1 MYKKKLFSLLLI
13 VLVSMTFSAA
23 QSINQRQDAQVGEE
37 YIISQPCATC
47 SYINISVFT
56 KDGIILS
63 NVPMINNGTTWTYTT
78 VLNDSLR
85 HDVNGIG
92 DINGLNDSFAFWF
105 DVTLSGQQASSVIIA
120 ADIFLIFLIGL
131 LMFVLN
137 SKYKGINFEKESN
150 KITDSH
156 DGNIG
161 KTFIKRLGY
170 GFMKNSFLWYYS
182 LGWIL
187 LIIVKDLVFRFNSP
201 EIYSYLSLFVEIYSF
216 GFFLVIVAWIGIFYK
231 MVMDQLDI
239 LDGLDMGLEK

>member
-1 MYKKKLFSLLLI
+1 MKYLGLLLI
-13 VLVSMTFSAA
+13 ILVSITFITAESM
-23 QSINQRQDAQVGEE
+23 NQRQDAQTGEE

-63 NVPMINNGTTWTYTT
+63 NVPMINNGTAWIYQT

-105 DVTLSGQQASSVIIA
+105 DVTLSGQQTSPVIII

-131 LMFVLN
+131 LMFVLH
-137 SKYKGINFEKESN
+137 SKYNSVNFEKESN
-150 KITDSH
+150 KITESH

-182 LGWIL
+182 LGWFL
-187 LIIVKDLVFRFNSP
+187 LIIVKDLVFRFNST
-201 EIYSYLSLFVEIYSF
+201 EIYGYLNLFVEIYSF
-216 GFFLVIVAWIGIFYK
+216 GFLLVIVAWIGIFYK
-231 MVMDQLDI
+231 MVVDQLDI
-239 LDGLDMGLEK
+239 LDDLDMGVDE

>member
-1 MYKKKLFSLLLI
+1 MYKTKYLSLLLI
-13 VLVSMTFSAA
+13 VLISMTFSTAG
-23 QSINQRQDAQVGEE
+23 SINQRQDAQIGEE

-47 SYINISVFT
+47 SYINISIFT

-63 NVPMINNGTTWTYTT
+63 NVPMTKNGTTWIYQT

-85 HDVNGIG
+85 YDVNGIG
-92 DINGLNDSFAFWF
+92 DINGLDDSFAFWF
-105 DVTLSGQQASSVIIA
+105 DVTLSGQQTNPVIVIS
-120 ADIFLIFLIGL
+120 DIFLIFLLGL
-131 LMFVLN
+131 LMFVLH

-150 KITDSH
+150 KITESY

-182 LGWIL
+182 LGWFL
-187 LIIVKDLVFRFNSP
+187 LIIVKDLVFRFNST
-201 EIYSYLSLFVEIYSF
+201 EIYSYLNLFVEIYSF
-216 GFFLVIVAWIGIFYK
+216 GFLLVIVAWIGIFYK

-239 LDGLDMGLEK
+239 LDDLDMGVDE